1 MSTTLFEKILENS
14 YTEQQP
20 VTIFLTSATVQGIV
34 SKLHPEAAEV
44 RTAEGKRCIIRTDK
58 IEAIETL

>member
-1 MSTTLFEKILENS
+1 MSTSLFEKILENS

-20 VTIFLTSATVQGIV
+20 LTLFLTSVRLQGIV
-34 SKLHPEAAEV
+34 STLYPGAVEI
-44 RTAEGKRCIIRTDK
+44 RTSEGKRCIIRTES